1 MAKPYASELSRLEE
15 TFQWATTTNIEQ
27 LKRAVKTA
35 ALSSLVAVGSGGS
48 LTAAHALASLHQ
60 SYTGKVGLVQTPL
73 EAVESRLEAFVSH
86 WLLSAGGSNVDIN
99 AAALALIERE
109 CRQVAV
115 MCGRAG
121 SPITEICDRH
131 PFADLLLFPPPAGKD
146 GILAT
151 NSLLAFTT

>member
-15 TFQWATTTNIEQ
+15 TFLWASATNIEQ
-27 LKRAVKTA
+27 LTSAVKAA

-73 EAVESRLEAFVSH
+73 EAVDFRLEVFVSH

-109 CRQVAV
+109 FRQVAV
-115 MCGRAG
+115 MWLCR
-121 SPITEICDRH
+121 
-131 PFADLLLFPPPAGKD
+131 
-146 GILAT
+146 
-151 NSLLAFTT
+151 